1 MAWAR
6 RVFNLRRSKSPQH
19 YFHIYKLRVVPHS
32 ISLLCVTRGKPR
44 EKMAARYL
52 GHKKLLSRTFR
63 PQDYSVSRSPDWTQE
78 GLLLVFVSYWV
89 LNNFFTQHWR
99 GGLARM
105 RTKKLRA
112 IYLIMDNF
120 KRYQRRKFVSQL
132 CAAYRWEF
140 LLKTLSETRFKKIT
154 ESNGNTTHLSQ
165 SCAHLVFSFSYSRN
179 CKHLSDFGKS
189 TIPPTPSLSCQEF
202 STYSKTIFERW
213 DQIFWSRDLEKNLE
227 SFFFFFSNTH

>member
-1 MAWAR
+1 MASAR
-6 RVFNLRRSKSPQH
+6 RILNLRRTKIPN
-19 YFHIYKLRVVPHS
+19 YELRVVLLS
-32 ISLLCVTRGKPR
+32 ISLSWLPRRKTARKKWPRDILGTRNSFRALFVPRINRGKFFLGFIQGH
-44 EKMAARYL
+44 AR
-52 GHKKLLSRTFR
+52 RTKSKGN
-63 PQDYSVSRSPDWTQE
+63 Y
-78 GLLLVFVSYWV
+78 LVFVIYWL

-140 LLKTLSETRFKKIT
+140 LQKTLSETRFKKIT

-165 SCAHLVFSFSYSRN
+165 SGAHLVISFSYSRN

-189 TIPPTPSLSCQEF
+189 TIPPTPSLPCQEF

-213 DQIFWSRDLEKNLE
+213 DQIFWSRDLEKNL
-227 SFFFFFSNTH
+227 

>member
-1 MAWAR
+1 
-6 RVFNLRRSKSPQH
+6 
-19 YFHIYKLRVVPHS
+19 
-32 ISLLCVTRGKPR
+32 
-44 EKMAARYL
+44 
-52 GHKKLLSRTFR
+52 
-63 PQDYSVSRSPDWTQE
+63 
-78 GLLLVFVSYWV
+78 
-89 LNNFFTQHWR
+89 
-99 GGLARM
+99 M

-165 SCAHLVFSFSYSRN
+165 SGANLVFSFSYSRN

-213 DQIFWSRDLEKNLE
+213 DQIFWSRDLEKNLYV
-227 SFFFFFSNTH
+227 FFFFFWMVFVLDSRGENMNWSGPREVCPLAHGSSSKKRETRRVKNWLRERRVVAQNQRGRYNRSETMNRRSRRSSNQRAKTTRETNKRA